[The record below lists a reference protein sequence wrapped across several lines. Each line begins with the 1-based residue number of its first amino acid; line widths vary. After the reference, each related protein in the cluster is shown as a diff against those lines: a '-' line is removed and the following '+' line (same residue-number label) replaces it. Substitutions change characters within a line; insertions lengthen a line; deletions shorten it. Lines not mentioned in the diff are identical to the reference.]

1 MISQIDSEVFLGV
14 VQELVGEEAIAIVS
28 MLNEKQEATDEE
40 LSTKLEVRL
49 NIIRKTLY
57 KLYDNH
63 LAIFRRIRDKDTGWF
78 VYFWQLKPERISDL
92 VRTKKK
98 MVLQKLVERLDY
110 ERNHVFY
117 QCENGCPRFTFEE
130 SLEITFQCPTCNAPL
145 VNISNNNIISVLE
158 IKINILEKDL
168 TK

>member
-1 MISQIDSEVFLGV
+1 MRNLDSDVFLGV
-14 VQELVGEEAIAIVS
+14 VQELVGEEAIAIVK
-28 MLNEKQEATDEE
+28 MLKEKQEATDEE

-63 LAIFRRIRDKDTGWF
+63 LAIFRRIRDKNTGWF
-78 VYFWQLKPERISDL
+78 VYFWKLKPERISDL

-98 MVLQKLVERLDY
+98 MVLQRLKERLEFEAD
-110 ERNHVFY
+110 HVFY

-130 SLEITFQCPTCNAPL
+130 ALEITFQCPTCHASL
-145 VNISNNNIISVLE
+145 TNISNKEVISVLE
-158 IKINILEKDL
+158 TKVKILEKDL
-168 TK
+168 AQ